1 MSRKRRRILWS
12 KVLAWIG
19 CLVALAALFYICFR
33 TSTFSITD
41 YDLVGIPDGNKTE
54 IKNGLEEIAHNTFYK
69 VLPSNRIF
77 SYRGLKIKSLI
88 TKILPNTE
96 SVSIIPVGL
105 HTLRITV
112 TEYNPL
118 FKIDNK
124 HAVTKDGIIYE
135 ELKDISSLPTIE
147 IASSTTKTIN
157 NDGVVA
163 TVLNGDPKALLSK
176 ISDFIEKIN
185 SVIFIVTKVKVNE
198 YGDIT
203 FFDERGVSEVI
214 ISNDSDSKK
223 VWSNIVSAI
232 DTDPL
237 KSKLNSNKD
246 DLVYLDTRFGN
257 KVFYKFRNG
266 VIIQN
271 HVATTTATTTISH

>member
-1 MSRKRRRILWS
+1 MSRKRRRILWK
-12 KVLAWIG
+12 KVLALMVVLVVLIG
-19 CLVALAALFYICFR
+19 GFYVCFK
-33 TSTFSITD
+33 TSTFSITS
-41 YDLVGIPDGNKTE
+41 YDLVGIPAENKIE
-54 IKNGLEEIAHNTFYK
+54 IINGLDDIAYTAFYK

-88 TKILPNTE
+88 TKVLSNTE

-118 FKIDNK
+118 FKIDDT

-135 ELKDISSLPTIE
+135 EFKDISSLPVVE
-147 IASSTTKTIN
+147 IASSTTKIIN
-157 NDGVVA
+157 NDGVMA
-163 TVLNGDPKALLSK
+163 NVLNGEPKILLSK

-185 SVIFIVTKVKVNE
+185 SVLFIVTKVKVNE

-203 FFDERGVSEVI
+203 FFDERGISSVI
-214 ISNDSDSKK
+214 ISNDSDTKK

-237 KSKLNSNKD
+237 KSKLNTNKN
-246 DLVYLDTRFGN
+246 DLLYLDTRFGN
-257 KVFYKFRNG
+257 KVFYKFTNG